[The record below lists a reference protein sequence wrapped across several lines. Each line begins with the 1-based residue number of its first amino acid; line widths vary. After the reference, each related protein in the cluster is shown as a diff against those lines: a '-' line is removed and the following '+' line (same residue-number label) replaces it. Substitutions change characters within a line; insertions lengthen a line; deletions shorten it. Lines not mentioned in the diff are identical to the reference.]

1 MSRTAP
7 TFVSAALSA
16 WVLARLDD
24 DSDFAREG
32 LPQCDVP
39 ALLAAL
45 AAGSLPGRE
54 FSLALVGFG
63 QSDEQLAAMAQ
74 TAGMDLAATTTDL
87 HVATEWRNDRAAH
100 RRIIALARGYNP
112 SVHGLR
118 FFSRASS
125 SELASYLLLWASMQP
140 RFTQTP
146 QHRKLLEALR
156 DNPSL
161 APLRSLEGVAAF
173 LERWDASP
181 AGSIEAPRE
190 ALPALGLLPDAHLF
204 EADDIAARLALNL
217 AIGERAT
224 VLAPGEIRQK
234 RLRAARYRD
243 PDTRL
248 LVEGALDR
256 LAAYRAGDEAA
267 GFALEDAERLVSL
280 PADVV
285 PDPPSAEPDA
295 EATENDEP
303 QDDGGDTDD
312 AVGSEEADFQASAID
327 ALIDGQEDELEA
339 IGRALEQAWDEFEQN
354 GDRLVANDRTDRGE
368 VRIDEPVD
376 ARVIDWVTAFCD
388 AERFGGL
395 IETDV
400 ADLPQALARYA
411 EFPVTMVDPAAIWR
425 HNGTSYSL
433 EDLLAGWDEVESVA
447 EAVAR
452 PIVEMWHDFVAARA
466 VLASAVRPLLVH
478 PREWLDTH
486 PTAKESCQAYRAA
499 SSELYQALQRNYRA
513 VWDSSREWAQATID
527 AVLSL
532 DLLQVRIRRADGGV
546 SAKAVMLPLHPLHLW
561 RYLRLSEELRNLA
574 ASGAMTESDRK
585 IVIEELKRPEQFLG
599 VIRVGATPASLGLD
613 QLLPVAN
620 TLYGLATFENL
631 HNAVSSADG
640 LETLILA
647 LDHFVLLY
655 PNHPRPLRVAL
666 VNPPEPARIL
676 ERLARFL
683 SDKRH
688 GADRL
693 PSLDV
698 TIVATAGHQDR
709 LDAASTLDGKA
720 QDLVYEK
727 IVAGRLDLRVMREA
741 YPTLERLV
749 DDALVTRPQHV
760 VAIFDESSISVR
772 RRRVE
777 RLLPMSPFC
786 VRNDIIVDRRLGNIS
801 LSPHPG
807 EPPFSDFVMMTL
819 EFEQEQRDSAMIA
832 SADADRLRATID
844 RLVLGPHA
852 PAKWVLLADRAL
864 PPESG
869 MDAIR
874 LLERRDGDR
883 QVLLSAADYGRLAQ
897 LMYAAFAS
905 CNLTITDAG
914 LGRVLREGVNLIG
927 AGLLDMIKKQSGLP
941 DTPKVLGFV
950 GMLLAMRDVR
960 QDVADTLVASV
971 DGRIARL
978 WLKLGPRTS
987 AERCD
992 LLAVRREQDGS
1003 YRITCIE
1010 VKTTRE
1016 STIPDEQGLI
1026 LRAAAQIERTAA
1038 VVASAID
1045 GAGPFA
1051 APRSEMLK
1059 EVFVRAAS
1067 SRWGDPAAD
1076 VAQRKVWGPWLKELF
1091 GGGDEAPI
1099 IRIDGEII
1107 IVKLRAT
1114 EQPQRTALADRALP
1128 ITVRT
1133 IPESLAEE
1141 LFGQE
1146 GVRRI
1151 ASDEPLDP
1159 STVSADTVTPPP
1171 PDEVAAP
1178 APGEEAREP
1187 DEIGLAP
1194 HPIDD
1199 SASPTPAPA
1208 QTSPAIEPSSADII
1222 SAPEGPQSAVPSPP
1236 QTTPLGA
1243 GGAPWPPAVNAL
1255 GLIGQDEIARELD
1268 NQARKARGWDERFL
1282 DKLFVGPAGVG
1293 KTTLARR
1300 IAERLLQLEPILFNG
1315 ADLRRP
1321 EMIVDRLVEDGLVPQ
1336 GATGTVVVAPCLI
1349 FIDEVHAV
1357 STAVATVLLSALDER
1372 RNTTVGNVVYDFSQ
1386 VVFLLATTDPGK
1398 LSEAFQ
1404 SRPDKTILRP
1414 YTLEEMAG
1422 IIWLHSTEKLG
1433 QPGLS
1438 RAACIEIAARMQ
1450 CAPRPSVNIL
1460 EPLISSF
1467 YGVAE
1472 EELGRA
1478 PSRQDVAERIDAP
1491 AVATWF
1497 EQTRGVDA
1505 NGLGPEHL
1513 SYLSLL
1519 RTRGAAA
1526 EEEIRR
1532 ALGISNKGDF
1542 TIISE
1547 YLTRLDLIRVGPGGR
1562 TLTSD
1567 GRRYVSAPTPPDL
1580 RSRISRRSI

>member
-1 MSRTAP
+1 MART
-7 TFVSAALSA
+7 TQSFVAAALA
-16 WVLARLDD
+16 TWILARVEDEN
-24 DSDFAREG
+24 DFAREG
-32 LPQCDVP
+32 LPRCD
-39 ALLAAL
+39 AATLLTAL
-45 AAGSLPGRE
+45 AAGNLPSQD
-54 FSLALVGFG
+54 FSLALVGLDL
-63 QSDEQLAAMAQ
+63 SDEELALLAR
-74 TAGMDLAATTTDL
+74 TANLELAATSTDL
-87 HVATEWRNDRAAH
+87 HVATEWRNDRARH

-125 SELASYLLLWASMQP
+125 GELASHLLLWAESQP
-140 RFTQTP
+140 RFIQTP
-146 QHRKLLEALR
+146 QHRKLLKALR
-156 DNPSL
+156 EDPSL
-161 APLRSLEGVAAF
+161 APLRSLEGIAAF
-173 LERWDASP
+173 LERWE
-181 AGSIEAPRE
+181 GSREGAIDAPRE
-190 ALPALGLLPDAHLF
+190 ALPALGLLPDEHLF
-204 EADDIAARLALNL
+204 EADQIGARLALNL
-217 AIGERAT
+217 AVGERAT

-234 RLRAARYRD
+234 RLRAGRYRD
-243 PDTRL
+243 EATRAA
-248 LVEGALDR
+248 VEGALDR
-256 LAAYRAGDEAA
+256 LAAFRRGDEAA
-267 GFALEDAERLVSL
+267 GFSLADAERLVSL
-280 PADVV
+280 PADVAPPAAT
-285 PDPPSAEPDA
+285 PDPREDDAEPNPVA
-295 EATENDEP
+295 EPELGDHEP
-303 QDDGGDTDD
+303 
-312 AVGSEEADFQASAID
+312 DFQSTAID
-327 ALIDGQEDELEA
+327 ALLEGREEELEA
-339 IGRALEQAWDEFEQN
+339 IGRALEQAWEDFEQN
-354 GDRLVANDRTDRGE
+354 GGRLVAGVGTNRGE

-388 AERFGGL
+388 ADRFGGL

-400 ADLPQALARYA
+400 ADLRQALARYA
-411 EFPVTMVDPAAIWR
+411 EFPPTMVDPAAIWR

-433 EDLLAGWDEVESVA
+433 EDLLHGWDDVESVA
-447 EAVAR
+447 EAIKR
-452 PIVEMWHDFVAARA
+452 PIVHMWHDFLAARA
-466 VLASAVRPLLVH
+466 VLASAVKPLLVH

-486 PTAKESCQAYRAA
+486 PDVKESCQAYRTA

-532 DLLQVRIRRADGGV
+532 DLVQVRVRQADGGV

-561 RYLRLSEELRNLA
+561 RYLRLSEELRNLT
-574 ASGAMTESDRK
+574 ASGVMTDSDRA

-599 VIRVGATPASLGLD
+599 VIRVGATPASKGLD

-647 LDHFVLLY
+647 LDHYALLN
-655 PNHPRPLRVAL
+655 PNHPRPLRLTL

-676 ERLARFL
+676 EQLARFL
-683 SDKRH
+683 SDRRH
-688 GADRL
+688 GVDRL

-720 QDLVYEK
+720 QDLIYEK
-727 IVAGRLDLRVMREA
+727 IVAGRLELRVTREA
-741 YPTLERLV
+741 YLTLDRLV
-749 DDALVTRPQHV
+749 DEALASRPQHI

-832 SADADRLRATID
+832 SADADRLRSTID
-844 RLVLGPHA
+844 RLVLGPKA
-852 PAKWVLLADRAL
+852 PARWVLLADRAL

-869 MDAIR
+869 MEAIR
-874 LLERRDGDR
+874 LLDRREGDR
-883 QVLLSAADYGRLAQ
+883 QVLLSAADYGRLSQ

-905 CNLTITDAG
+905 CNLTITEAG

-950 GMLLAMRDVR
+950 GMLLAMRNVR
-960 QDVADTLVASV
+960 QEHTDTLVASV

-1003 YRITCIE
+1003 FRITCIE
-1010 VKTTRE
+1010 VKTTLE
-1016 STIPDEQGLI
+1016 STLPDEQGLV

-1038 VVASAID
+1038 VVTSAID
-1045 GAGPFA
+1045 GEGPFA

-1059 EVFVRAAS
+1059 EVLVRAAS
-1067 SRWGDPAAD
+1067 SRWGDDADD
-1076 VAQRKVWGPWLKELF
+1076 VARRKVWGPWLKDLF
-1091 GGGDEAPI
+1091 GAETPI
-1099 IRIDGEII
+1099 VRIDGEVT
-1107 IVKLRAT
+1107 IVKLRST
-1114 EQPQRTALADRALP
+1114 EQPQRTPLPNRQLP
-1128 ITVRT
+1128 ISVKT
-1133 IPESLAEE
+1133 ITENLAEE

-1146 GVRRI
+1146 GLRRAMAQSDADARAEPEPQDSRSSA
-1151 ASDEPLDP
+1151 ASTERSDLPSSPHGQERSGEDP
-1159 STVSADTVTPPP
+1159 SPGSSDTVVSPPSAMRMQAAESTS
-1171 PDEVAAP
+1171 PDP
-1178 APGEEAREP
+1178 APIDSPEP
-1187 DEIGLAP
+1187 GQEGGQPLPVDHDVLDGGL
-1194 HPIDD
+1194 
-1199 SASPTPAPA
+1199 T
-1208 QTSPAIEPSSADII
+1208 
-1222 SAPEGPQSAVPSPP
+1222 
-1236 QTTPLGA
+1236 
-1243 GGAPWPPAVNAL
+1243 WPPVVNAL

-1268 NQARKARGWDERFL
+1268 NQARKARGWGERFL

-1300 IAERLLQLEPILFNG
+1300 IAEQLLQLEPILFNG

-1321 EMIVDRLVEDGLVPQ
+1321 EMIVDRLVEAGMVPR
-1336 GATGTVVVAPCLI
+1336 GASGTTIVAPCLI

-1357 STAVATVLLSALDER
+1357 SAAVATVLLSALDER

-1433 QPGLS
+1433 RPGLS
-1438 RAACIEIAARMQ
+1438 RAACLEIAARMQ
-1450 CAPRPSVNIL
+1450 CAPRPSVNVL

-1467 YGVAE
+1467 YGLAE
-1472 EELGRA
+1472 EDLGRPPTKA
-1478 PSRQDVAERIDAP
+1478 EVAKRISA
-1491 AVATWF
+1491 AAIANWF

-1532 ALGISNKGDF
+1532 ALGISNRGDF
-1542 TIISE
+1542 TTISE
-1547 YLTRLDLIRVGPGGR
+1547 YLTRLNLIRVGPGGR
-1562 TLTSD
+1562 SLTSD
-1567 GRRYVSAPTPPDL
+1567 GRRYVSASTPPDL
-1580 RSRISRRSI
+1580 RDRISRRSI

>member
-1 MSRTAP
+1 MARSTE
-7 TFVSAALSA
+7 TFIAEALAA
-16 WVLARLDD
+16 WILARVDD
-24 DSDFAREG
+24 EHDFAREG
-32 LPQCDVP
+32 LPRCNAP

-45 AAGSLPGRE
+45 ASGGLPPGE
-54 FSLALVGFG
+54 FSLALVGFDVSG
-63 QSDEQLAAMAQ
+63 EEIATLADRAGLQLAA
-74 TAGMDLAATTTDL
+74 ATNDL
-87 HVATEWRNDRAAH
+87 HVATQWRNDRGRH

-125 SELASYLLLWASMQP
+125 SELAARLLQWAGSQP

-146 QHRKLLEALR
+146 QHRKLLDKLR
-156 DNPSL
+156 EDPSL
-161 APLRSLEGVAAF
+161 APLRSLEGIAAF
-173 LERWDASP
+173 LERWDAAP
-181 AGSIEAPRE
+181 DGSIEAPRE
-190 ALPALGLLPDAHLF
+190 ALPALGLLPDGHLF
-204 EADDIAARLALNL
+204 EADQIEARLLLNL
-217 AIGERAT
+217 TIGERAT

-234 RLRAARYRD
+234 RLRAAEYK
-243 PDTRL
+243 DTATRAQ
-248 LVEGALDR
+248 VETSLDR
-256 LAAYRAGDEAA
+256 LAAYRRGDEDA
-267 GFALEDAERLVSL
+267 GFSLEDAERLVSL
-280 PADVV
+280 PADTVAAPTPAV
-285 PDPPSAEPDA
+285 EAVDDA
-295 EATENDEP
+295 EAPEPAVVDEREP
-303 QDDGGDTDD
+303 
-312 AVGSEEADFQASAID
+312 DFQSTAIE
-327 ALIDGQEDELEA
+327 ALIDGREDELA
-339 IGRALEQAWDEFEQN
+339 TIGQALEQAWERFDET
-354 GDRLVANDRTDRGE
+354 GDRLVGGDRDA
-368 VRIDEPVD
+368 VRIDEPMD
-376 ARVIDWVTAFCD
+376 ARVIEWVTAFCD
-388 AERFGGL
+388 ADRFGGL

-400 ADLPQALARYA
+400 ADLAQALARYT
-411 EFPVTMVDPAAIWR
+411 EFPQTMVDPAAVWR

-433 EDLLAGWDEVESVA
+433 EELFAGWDEVDAVR
-447 EAVAR
+447 EAVGR
-452 PIVEMWHDFVAARA
+452 PIVDMWADFLSARA

-478 PREWLDTH
+478 PREWLDSH
-486 PTAKESCQAYRAA
+486 PAAKESCQAYRAA

-532 DLLQVRIRRADGGV
+532 DLVQVRIRRADGGV

-574 ASGAMTESDRK
+574 STGVMAESDRT

-599 VIRVGATPASLGLD
+599 VIRVGATPASKGLD

-647 LDHFVLLY
+647 LDHYVLLY
-655 PNHPRPLRVAL
+655 PNHPRPLRLTL

-683 SDKRH
+683 SDRRNS
-688 GADRL
+688 ADRL
-693 PSLDV
+693 ASLDV

-727 IVAGRLDLRVMREA
+727 IVAGRLELRVVREA
-741 YPTLERLV
+741 YPSLDRLV
-749 DDALVTRPQHV
+749 DGALASRPQHI

-832 SADADRLRATID
+832 SADADRLRATVD
-844 RLVLGPHA
+844 RLVLGPQA
-852 PAKWVLLADRAL
+852 PARWVLLADRAL

-869 MDAIR
+869 MEAIR
-874 LLERRDGDR
+874 LLERREGDR
-883 QVLLSAADYGRLAQ
+883 QVLLSAADYGRLSQ

-905 CNLTITDAG
+905 CNLTITDEG

-960 QDVADTLVASV
+960 QAQPDGLVASV

-992 LLAVRREQDGS
+992 LLAVRREPDGS
-1003 YRITCIE
+1003 FRITCIE

-1016 STIPDEQGLI
+1016 SVLSDEQALVQ
-1026 LRAAAQIERTAA
+1026 RAAAQIERTAA
-1038 VVASAID
+1038 VVASAFD
-1045 GAGPFA
+1045 GEGPFA

-1059 EVFVRAAS
+1059 EVLVRAAS
-1067 SRWGDPAAD
+1067 SRWADAATD

-1091 GGGDEAPI
+1091 GGEGTAPL
-1099 IRIDGEII
+1099 IRIDGEIV
-1107 IVKLRAT
+1107 IVKLRST
-1114 EQPQRTALADRALP
+1114 EQPQRAALPNRQLP

-1133 IPESLAEE
+1133 ITEGLAEQ

-1146 GVRRI
+1146 GLRRAAI
-1151 ASDEPLDP
+1151 DNAQ
-1159 STVSADTVTPPP
+1159 
-1171 PDEVAAP
+1171 AP
-1178 APGEEAREP
+1178 AA
-1187 DEIGLAP
+1187 EIE
-1194 HPIDD
+1194 
-1199 SASPTPAPA
+1199 SASPTESVPDSGPSISTEERADEAGFDPPARA
-1208 QTSPAIEPSSADII
+1208 SSAVDAVNQ
-1222 SAPEGPQSAVPSPP
+1222 APTLDHAPPSPP
-1236 QTTPLGA
+1236 RASVANPIDEA
-1243 GGAPWPPAVNAL
+1243 VAEPDSSNPSDIWPPAVNAL

-1268 NQARKARGWDERFL
+1268 NQARKARGWGERFL

-1321 EMIVDRLVEDGLVPQ
+1321 DMIVDRLVEAAVVPR
-1336 GATGTVVVAPCLI
+1336 GASGTVRVAPCLI

-1357 STAVATVLLSALDER
+1357 SSAVATVLLSALDER
-1372 RNTTVGNVVYDFSQ
+1372 RNTTVGNVVYDFSD

-1404 SRPDKTILRP
+1404 SRPDKTVLRP
-1414 YTLEEMAG
+1414 YTLDEMAG

-1438 RAACIEIAARMQ
+1438 RAACLEIAARMQ
-1450 CAPRPSVNIL
+1450 CAPRPSVNVL

-1467 YGVAE
+1467 YGAAE
-1472 EELGRA
+1472 EELGRS
-1478 PSRQDVAERIDAP
+1478 PSRAEVAQRISAP
-1491 AVATWF
+1491 AVGAWF

-1532 ALGISNKGDF
+1532 ALGISNRGDF
-1542 TIISE
+1542 TIVSE

-1562 TLTSD
+1562 SLTSD
-1567 GRRYVSAPTPPDL
+1567 GRRYVSAAHVPDL
-1580 RSRISRRSI
+1580 RDRISRRSI